1 MAKLSGAAAA
11 LKAAECKVTAG
22 KNAEVMLDE
31 LPGILTTLPL
41 PAADQPDSS
50 RSTARLK
57 PPAGAEAFD
66 ILPTQGTLGAG
77 QSQCI
82 ECAYYA
88 LPGQRAAALAVC
100 QVEGGPSYRL
110 PLSAESNAMK

>member
-1 MAKLSGAAAA
+1 MLANK
-11 LKAAECKVTAG
+11 T
-22 KNAEVMLDE
+22 AEVMFTD
-31 LPGILTTLPL
+31 LPGNLTAPPL
-41 PAADQPDSS
+41 PAADRPDSS
-50 RSTARLK
+50 RSVARLK
-57 PPAGAEAFD
+57 PLAGAEAFD
-66 ILPTQGTLGAG
+66 ILPTKGTLGAG